1 MYVFLIIFHVLAC
14 LVLIGVILL
23 QAGKG
28 GGLSAEFGGGGGG
41 FQSIFGTKTSAFL
54 TRATAVCAVIFL
66 TTSLTLALVS
76 AKRGESLVVREV
88 TKEEKAQATKP
99 VAGQKQSP
107 VATAPAAST
116 QPQPATK
123 DTSKP

>member
-1 MYVFLIIFHVLAC
+1 MYIFLIICHVLAC

-28 GGLSAEFGGGGGG
+28 GGLSAEFGGGGG

-54 TRATAVCAVIFL
+54 TRATGVCAVIFL

-88 TKEEKAQATKP
+88 AKEEKT
-99 VAGQKQSP
+99 
-107 VATAPAAST
+107 ST
-116 QPQPATK
+116 QPQPAAK

>member
-1 MYVFLIIFHVLAC
+1 MYVFLIVFHVLAC

-88 TKEEKAQATKP
+88 TKEEKAQ
-99 VAGQKQSP
+99 
-107 VATAPAAST
+107 TAVPAVPA
-116 QPQPATK
+116 QPQPATEE
-123 DTSKP
+123 TSKP

>member
-1 MYVFLIIFHVLAC
+1 MYVFLIVLHVLAC
-14 LVLIGVILL
+14 LILIGVILL

-54 TRATAVCAVIFL
+54 TRATGVCAVIFL
-66 TTSLTLALVS
+66 TTSLTLALAS

-88 TKEEKAQATKP
+88 IKEEKAQATNP
-99 VAGQKQSP
+99 VSEQKQSP
-107 VATAPAAST
+107 PTTAPAA
-116 QPQPATK
+116 K

>member
-1 MYVFLIIFHVLAC
+1 MYVFMIILHVLAC

-28 GGLSAEFGGGGGG
+28 GGLSAEFGGGGG

-54 TRATAVCAVIFL
+54 TKATGVCAVIFL

-76 AKRGESLVVREV
+76 AKRGESLVVNEVIREQKSQPV
-88 TKEEKAQATKP
+88 VPAAAVEKQ
-99 VAGQKQSP
+99 
-107 VATAPAAST
+107 APAAPVQVQT
-116 QPQPATK
+116 GAEETA
-123 DTSKP
+123 KP

>member
-1 MYVFLIIFHVLAC
+1 MYIFLIICHVLAC

-88 TKEEKAQATKP
+88 AKEEKAQTA
-99 VAGQKQSP
+99 
-107 VATAPAAST
+107 APATST
-116 QPQPATK
+116 QPQPAAK

>member
-1 MYVFLIIFHVLAC
+1 MYVFLIVFHVLAC

-41 FQSIFGTKTSAFL
+41 FQSIFGTKTSVFL
-54 TRATAVCAVIFL
+54 TRATGVCAVIFL

-88 TKEEKAQATKP
+88 TKEEKAET
-99 VAGQKQSP
+99 S
-107 VATAPAAST
+107 APAAT
-116 QPQPATK
+116 QQPQPATK